1 MSVKYILYNPLSC
14 NGKGTELAKKLAEIY
29 KDDEL
34 KYCNMTQISGYGT
47 FFDSI
52 SPESD
57 IVLCGGDGTLNR
69 FINDSDGYPYENP
82 LYYYGTGS
90 GNDFLRDLGKE
101 QGCEP
106 VRINEYVEICRS

>member
-14 NGKGTELAKKLAEIY
+14 NGKGTELAKKLTEIY

-101 QGCEP
+101 QG
-106 VRINEYVEICRS
+106 

>member
-1 MSVKYILYNPLSC
+1 MQYDADKRIRHIFY
-14 NGKGTELAKKLAEIY
+14 
-29 KDDEL
+29 
-34 KYCNMTQISGYGT
+34 
-47 FFDSI
+47 SI

-101 QGCEP
+101 QG
-106 VRINEYVEICRS
+106 VSL